1 MADGRRRWWSGRD
14 NLANRLVLA
23 TAVQLLLVG
32 VTVGAMTWMAGRRSG
47 LELAEALRQQQAAT
61 RLSDALAEQLAAPR
75 LINRLNALAIAQGE
89 LSLADFDAMG
99 QRFWRQMSVFPGV
112 GYINWGSTTG
122 AFLGVERRD
131 DGSLVLNEDA
141 DGPVGRGNF
150 AVYSLDERGRRGAL
164 LEVIPGMSAT
174 HEEPWYTETV
184 QAGRPIWSSIYQWED
199 NPEVF
204 AIAYNQPITS
214 PTGDLQ
220 GVIGVD
226 FVISQLNTWLA
237 QLWADSGGLALILE
251 PNGQVVASSRSELS
265 RRGAGATLERPRIDQ
280 LEEPLLQAASSQFF
294 QSQGATLALRSP
306 LALAEKR
313 PARASLS
320 VRAGSNTYLL
330 NLHPWGQQKGL
341 DWLLLT
347 AIPADQ
353 AMASSQRGLLIS
365 LVLSL
370 VAVLAA
376 TLLTRRTIRWL
387 LAPLEV
393 LRRSSSQAREQ
404 LQHGNPELTVNLAP
418 PPHCATEIAELS
430 HSFQALVHQLADAR
444 ERERLKDAQT
454 VLVLQAKLRS
464 SLEAAAIAHEI
475 NLPLSTLLLHCQL
488 LQQRGG
494 SALPDPVRQEL
505 GQIEAEAQ
513 QVVLTIE
520 KMRSLLRNVQT
531 HQQPLQLAEVVRS
544 ALLYARPSLLGAG
557 ITVTSEGLD
566 QAATVAGDGAQIQI
580 AVVNLLR
587 NAMEAIQSQGRRRG
601 QVLVRLMPGPQGAE
615 PTVLV
620 AIEDDGPGFRDGQA
634 ARSPLSSDK
643 PRGSGLG
650 LFVVQTTM
658 ENHRGQLRF
667 TRSSGLGGA
676 AVVLSFP
683 RVAEAAATSAAG
695 SPV

>member
-1 MADGRRRWWSGRD
+1 MADGQRRWWSGRD

-23 TAVQLLLVG
+23 TALQLLLVG

-47 LELAEALRQQQAAT
+47 LELAEAVRQQQAAT

-89 LSLADFDAMG
+89 LSLTDFDAMG
-99 QRFWRQMSVFPGV
+99 QRFWRQMTLFPGV
-112 GYINWGSTTG
+112 GYINWGSTAG
-122 AFLGVERRD
+122 EFLGVERRD

-141 DGPVGRGNF
+141 AGPVGRGNF
-150 AVYSLDERGRRGAL
+150 AIYSLDAQGRRGVL

-214 PTGDLQ
+214 STGELQ

-226 FVISQLNTWLA
+226 FVISQLNTWLGE
-237 QLWADSGGLALILE
+237 LWADSGGLALILE

-265 RRGAGATLERPRIDQ
+265 RSGAGATLERPRIDQ
-280 LEEPLLQAASSQFF
+280 LEEPLLQAASRRFF
-294 QSQGATLALRSP
+294 QNRGSS
-306 LALAEKR
+306 LALAES
-313 PARASLS
+313 PAGTALS
-320 VRAGSNTYLL
+320 VQADANTYLL
-330 NLHPWGQQKGL
+330 SLHPWGEQEGL

-370 VAVLAA
+370 AAVLAA

-393 LRRSSSQAREQ
+393 LRRSSSRAREQ
-404 LQHGNPELTVNLAP
+404 LQHGTVGLTVSLAP

-430 HSFQALVHQLADAR
+430 HSFDALVHQLADAR

-488 LQQRGG
+488 LLQTGG
-494 SALPDPVRQEL
+494 ADLSDSVREVL
-505 GQIEAEAQ
+505 GQIEAEAE
-513 QVVLTIE
+513 QVVCTIE

-531 HQQPLQLAEVVRS
+531 RQQPLQLADVVRS
-544 ALLYARPSLLGAG
+544 ALLYARPSLRGAG
-557 ITVTSEGLD
+557 VTVTSEGLD
-566 QAATVAGDGAQIQI
+566 QAASVAGDGAQIQI

-587 NAMEAIQSQGRRRG
+587 NAMEAIQSQGRREGR
-601 QVLVRLMPGPQGAE
+601 VLVRLTLQPEGPE
-615 PTVLV
+615 PAVLL
-620 AIEDDGPGFRDGQA
+620 AIEDDGPGFRDGEA
-634 ARSPLSSDK
+634 ACSPLSSDK
-643 PRGSGLG
+643 PQGSGLG

-658 ENHRGQLRF
+658 ENHRGRVRL
-667 TRSSGLGGA
+667 TRSGPLGGA

-683 RVAEAAATSAAG
+683 LLAATAASTLAG
-695 SPV
+695 NPA